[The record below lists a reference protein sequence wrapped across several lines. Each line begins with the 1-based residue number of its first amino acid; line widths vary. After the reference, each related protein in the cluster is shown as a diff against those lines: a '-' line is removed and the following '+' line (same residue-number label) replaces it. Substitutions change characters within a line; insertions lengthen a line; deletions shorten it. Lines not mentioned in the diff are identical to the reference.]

1 MQDDVI
7 MGTLSVRENLY
18 FSAALRLPNSMKW
31 SEKRGRVDKVINELG
46 LTSCAD
52 TKVTKRVRGRGRK
65 ERGGREERERGE
77 GKRARERGEGGER
90 GEGERSTYNVFY

>member
-1 MQDDVI
+1 

-31 SEKRGRVDKVINELG
+31 SEKRRRVDKVINELG

-52 TKVTKRVRGRGRK
+52 TKVMKREG
-65 ERGGREERERGE
+65 EEREGR
-77 GKRARERGEGGER
+77 EGGER
-90 GEGERSTYNVFY
+90 GGRREKYIYMYMHFINFIYSLFS

>member
-1 MQDDVI
+1 

-31 SEKRGRVDKVINELG
+31 SEKRRRVDKVINELG

-52 TKVTKRVRGRGRK
+52 TKVMKREK
-65 ERGGREERERGE
+65 REEREGREGGEREGGE
-77 GKRARERGEGGER
+77 GRRKRGKEKER
-90 GEGERSTYNVFY
+90 GEGERSTSTCICDLLI